1 MRGKKKSLTDYLKKK
16 KELELLLSLEDQMS
30 DLRKSMLMEKLLD
43 EYSIEDHDGDTTYTQ

>member
-1 MRGKKKSLTDYLKKK
+1 MRGKKKSLSDYLKKK

-43 EYSIEDHDGDTTYTQ
+43 VYSIEDHDGDTTNTQ

>member
-1 MRGKKKSLTDYLKKK
+1 MRGKKKSLTNYLKKK

-43 EYSIEDHDGDTTYTQ
+43 EYSVEDHDGDTTNTQ

>member
-1 MRGKKKSLTDYLKKK
+1 MRGKKKSLSDYLKKK

-43 EYSIEDHDGDTTYTQ
+43 EYSIGDHDGDTTNTQ

>member
-1 MRGKKKSLTDYLKKK
+1 MRGKKKSLTVYLKKK

-43 EYSIEDHDGDTTYTQ
+43 EYSIEDHDGDTTNTQ

>member
-1 MRGKKKSLTDYLKKK
+1 MRGKKKSLTDFLKKK

-43 EYSIEDHDGDTTYTQ
+43 EYSIEDHDGDTTNTQ

>member
-43 EYSIEDHDGDTTYTQ
+43 EYSIEDHDGDTTNTQ